1 MSVWHWQY
9 YLRRNSCCGTIR
21 APADVVCFPSSCWER
36 LWLGKESCITR
47 SGPNFQ
53 KQFPVQQVAVLP
65 IWRHPQVHLHAG
77 GAGMNLFKSQRQLT
91 ACIIT
96 SYPCNPWHC
105 FEYVSR
111 EMSRTAQAGLSAQRP
126 QPTWNAHTSLNG
138 FELQKSNHLVRK
150 RDTVPRSYFEKLFV
164 LVDLSWR
171 WKASWQYALKMMWK
185 DSKNLMQET
194 RVGKVINERWD
205 GFYWQH
211 YQKLQSKDWDFSK
224 KADNWSQQTPA
235 QFEWSCQNPWTA
247 PWKEPVSWLYQLE
260 TRTNLTACLSPSSS
274 SFVVMIELNLLFKMD
289 NIAKPKLPSIFH
301 YFPSLLP
308 FSSL

>member
-1 MSVWHWQY
+1 MWSVFLHPAG
-9 YLRRNSCCGTIR
+9 RGCGW
-21 APADVVCFPSSCWER
+21 AKKA
-36 LWLGKESCITR
+36 
-47 SGPNFQ
+47 
-53 KQFPVQQVAVLP
+53 A
-65 IWRHPQVHLHAG
+65 LHAQVPIS
-77 GAGMNLFKSQRQLT
+77 KSNSQFSTWLCCPSEDTLKSTYMLEVLAWTFSKVRGNWQRALSPVTPATPGT
-91 ACIIT
+91 ALNM
-96 SYPCNPWHC
+96 SP
-105 FEYVSR
+105 S

-126 QPTWNAHTSLNG
+126 MPTWNAHTSLNG

-150 RDTVPRSYFEKLFV
+150 RDTVPRSYFEKLSV

-171 WKASWQYALKMMWK
+171 WRASWQYALKTMWK

-260 TRTNLTACLSPSSS
+260 TRTNLTACLSLLSS

-289 NIAKPKLPSIFH
+289 NVAKPKLPSIFH